1 MKKHIGIFVLILLS
15 GCGDEILNPSENLS
29 IVPVMEIQ
37 MSQDNLN
44 SLRVNRTNDAGYF
57 VNIFYKGEKKKA
69 ELEASGAGSRYN
81 PRWSYKIELENG
93 ETIEGLSAFNLSAQ
107 IYDPTMLNTAIALNY
122 YEQVGLPVFHNSHV
136 FLKINNEDEALLV
149 LLERVEEEYFR
160 KRNLPVFQLFKV
172 GFGAKF
178 SSEGGFYPQFHFEKK
193 IPEDNSFYYLEQ
205 LINAIDTSSN
215 ENLNSSLGKF
225 IDIKNYIKY
234 HAATSILNNDD
245 SFNNNFFL
253 IKETKDSP
261 FKIIP
266 WDFDKCFSRVN
277 DVKFAG
283 ENSIIKKIFKNPITF
298 EWYKNELVY
307 QLENIYTEEKLFKV
321 IDSTASVIREAYN
334 IDPYLGKERYNFEN
348 EIEKLKNY
356 ISERRAYLRNN
367 ITNLSQNYFN

>member
-1 MKKHIGIFVLILLS
+1 MKIFFKILPFILIS
-15 GCGDEILNPSENLS
+15 GCTDELLNPSENLS
-29 IVPVMEIQ
+29 VVPVMEIQ

-44 SLRVNRTNDAGYF
+44 LLRVNRTNDAGYF
-57 VNIFYKGEKKKA
+57 VNVFYKGEKKKA
-69 ELEASGAGSRYN
+69 GLEASGAGSRYN
-81 PRWSYKIELENG
+81 PRWSYKIELENN
-93 ETIEGLSAFNLSAQ
+93 ENIEGLTAFNLSAQ
-107 IYDPTMLNTAIALNY
+107 IYDPTMLNTVIALKY
-122 YEQVGLPVFHNSHV
+122 YEQIGLPVFHNSHV

-149 LLERVEEEYFR
+149 LLERVEQEYFS
-160 KRNLPVFQLFKV
+160 KRNQPVFQLFKV

-178 SSEGGFYPQFHFEKK
+178 TFEGGFFPQFHFEKK
-193 IPEDNSFYYLEQ
+193 IPEDNNFYYLEQ

-215 ENLNSSLGKF
+215 SNLNSSLGKF

-245 SFNNNFFL
+245 SFNNNFYL
-253 IKETKDSP
+253 IKETKNSP

-266 WDFDKCFSRVN
+266 WDFDKCFSRIN

-307 QLENIYTEEKLFKV
+307 QLENIYTEEKLFKI
-321 IDSTASVIREAYN
+321 IDSTASVISEAYN

-367 ITNLSQNYFN
+367 ITNLSQNYFK